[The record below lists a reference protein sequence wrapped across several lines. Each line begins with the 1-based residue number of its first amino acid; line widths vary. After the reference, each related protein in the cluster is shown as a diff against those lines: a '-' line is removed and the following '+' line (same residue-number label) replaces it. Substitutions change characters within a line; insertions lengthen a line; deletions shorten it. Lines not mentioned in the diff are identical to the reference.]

1 MPAVRAAPKREGRQ
15 KYSRHTHVQCRSAG
29 GCNVKP
35 AWGRLLA
42 FRVTR
47 DEIWTGQTVLLPE
60 AAVYLVNEYAPRRNS
75 DQPAA
80 CPATT
85 ED

>member
-1 MPAVRAAPKREGRQ
+1 
-15 KYSRHTHVQCRSAG
+15 
-29 GCNVKP
+29 VKP